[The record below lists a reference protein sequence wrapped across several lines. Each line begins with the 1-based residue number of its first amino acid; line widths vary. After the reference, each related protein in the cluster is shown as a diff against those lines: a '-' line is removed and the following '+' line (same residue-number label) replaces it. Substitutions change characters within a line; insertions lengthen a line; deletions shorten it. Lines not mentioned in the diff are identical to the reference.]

1 MGTQLVGRVKCTG
14 SGHIFSFKR
23 AGERITRAAI
33 AVAEPGWMLPCKL
46 IVKRAVK
53 YWWRSARN
61 SQAGCFSLV
70 GIVFWQGLKMKGEYI
85 DFYIYPLLLN
95 WDSSAIPPPSLWVA
109 RPCFSVA
116 SLSFPLPSGGRTEL
130 IRLLAVLWGEE
141 RISFPFP
148 SLLSQ
153 CFLRTHLCSGNKLGL
168 RFFLLDDDG
177 EDHLTRFTAIS
188 FFTV

>member
-70 GIVFWQGLKMKGEYI
+70 WNCVLAGAENERGVYRFLHL
-85 DFYIYPLLLN
+85 PLAAKLRLL
-95 WDSSAIPPPSLWVA
+95 SHSPSLSLGCSALLQCGLSEFSSPQWWTDWA
-109 RPCFSVA
+109 DSVA
-116 SLSFPLPSGGRTEL
+116 SCVVGR
-130 IRLLAVLWGEE
+130 RKDFFS
-141 RISFPFP
+141 ISFSPLTVFP
-148 SLLSQ
+148 ENTPL
-153 CFLRTHLCSGNKLGL
+153 FWK
-168 RFFLLDDDG
+168 
-177 EDHLTRFTAIS
+177 
-188 FFTV
+188 

>member
-46 IVKRAVK
+46 IVKRAVNTDGEAPATP
-53 YWWRSARN
+53 RPGASH
-61 SQAGCFSLV
+61 SF

-95 WDSSAIPPPSLWVA
+95 
-109 RPCFSVA
+109 
-116 SLSFPLPSGGRTEL
+116 
-130 IRLLAVLWGEE
+130 
-141 RISFPFP
+141 
-148 SLLSQ
+148 
-153 CFLRTHLCSGNKLGL
+153 
-168 RFFLLDDDG
+168 
-177 EDHLTRFTAIS
+177 
-188 FFTV
+188 